1 MSWLRRLLGTF
12 RPSKLHDDI
21 ERELSFHLAERADQ
35 LRSEGASDAEATR
48 RARMQFGNPVLQAER
63 TRDVDI
69 AHWVDAVLRNFRY
82 AARAVARTPGFTATV
97 VVTLAVGIGAN
108 TAVFSAIDAVIL
120 APLPFPDGD
129 RLVRVR
135 QTLEAETSI
144 APARLDDWHHLNST
158 FETLTGYYVE
168 DVSDTTGTLP
178 ERVRR
183 AVVAP
188 HFLEVWG
195 IAPALGRGFTEAE
208 YRFAGSP
215 AVLISDRY
223 WRRRFGADPDVLGDV
238 VRIEGRSYSI
248 VGVMPASFLFADRN
262 VDLWWPYPA
271 DSPWVRNYAQN
282 RELQWYTGIGR
293 LKAGVTL
300 DQARAD
306 LAVVQARL
314 ARDYPDTD
322 AAIGVRIVPYKEV
335 VIGAF
340 RGSLWLLFGAV
351 SVLLLIACTNIAAL
365 VLSRA
370 TQREHE
376 VAVRFSLG
384 ASRAVVA
391 CHLLTETAL
400 LAFAGAAAGLLV
412 AASASAAIVGLA
424 PDLPRVH
431 EIGISARIL
440 AYTMGS
446 AVLVTLICGVFPAA
460 RSTRAA
466 SSLSRTGRTQVS
478 TRHSVQ
484 WLLVG
489 VQVALS
495 VTLLAGAGLLLR
507 SVEAL
512 SRVDPGFDPSRV
524 LAFRLSG
531 NWGETQDRGRLVRR
545 IDVTLEEL
553 GALPGVESAA
563 TAWSLPGVPR
573 QYQIEFELI
582 EGRSDSEPPLVAE
595 WRTVSPGYFN
605 TLRIALVAGEVCR
618 HPTDTRGTPEVMV
631 NRSFADRYFR
641 GRSVVGLH
649 LNWEAASQ
657 TGRIVGVVSDARELG
672 IDQDAP
678 PTVYACDSAPSP
690 FPWFVVRTHGE
701 PLASAGAIRLKLR
714 ELEPLRS
721 VYDIAPLEERIG
733 SAYAQNRLRTILLVL
748 FAGTALSLACLGVYG
763 TLSYVISLRRREVGL
778 RLALG
783 ALRSDVIRQ
792 LVGQGV
798 RVVGLAAIC
807 GLALSIAFTRV
818 LSGMLYGVSPSD
830 PVTLVSVLGIVL
842 AVGSLAAL
850 IPAARAT
857 AVQPMRVL
865 REE

>member
-1 MSWLRRLLGTF
+1 
-12 RPSKLHDDI
+12 
-21 ERELSFHLAERADQ
+21 
-35 LRSEGASDAEATR
+35 
-48 RARMQFGNPVLQAER
+48 
-63 TRDVDI
+63 
-69 AHWVDAVLRNFRY
+69 
-82 AARAVARTPGFTATV
+82 
-97 VVTLAVGIGAN
+97 
-108 TAVFSAIDAVIL
+108 
-120 APLPFPDGD
+120 
-129 RLVRVR
+129 
-135 QTLEAETSI
+135 
-144 APARLDDWHHLNST
+144 
-158 FETLTGYYVE
+158 
-168 DVSDTTGTLP
+168 
-178 ERVRR
+178 
-183 AVVAP
+183 
-188 HFLEVWG
+188 
-195 IAPALGRGFTEAE
+195 
-208 YRFAGSP
+208 
-215 AVLISDRY
+215 
-223 WRRRFGADPDVLGDV
+223 
-238 VRIEGRSYSI
+238 
-248 VGVMPASFLFADRN
+248 
-262 VDLWWPYPA
+262 
-271 DSPWVRNYAQN
+271 
-282 RELQWYTGIGR
+282 
-293 LKAGVTL
+293 
-300 DQARAD
+300 
-306 LAVVQARL
+306 
-314 ARDYPDTD
+314 
-322 AAIGVRIVPYKEV
+322 
-335 VIGAF
+335 
-340 RGSLWLLFGAV
+340 
-351 SVLLLIACTNIAAL
+351 
-365 VLSRA
+365 
-370 TQREHE
+370 
-376 VAVRFSLG
+376 
-384 ASRAVVA
+384 
-391 CHLLTETAL
+391 
-400 LAFAGAAAGLLV
+400 
-412 AASASAAIVGLA
+412 
-424 PDLPRVH
+424 
-431 EIGISARIL
+431 
-440 AYTMGS
+440 
-446 AVLVTLICGVFPAA
+446 
-460 RSTRAA
+460 
-466 SSLSRTGRTQVS
+466 
-478 TRHSVQ
+478 
-484 WLLVG
+484 
-489 VQVALS
+489 
-495 VTLLAGAGLLLR
+495 LLLR

-531 NWGETQDRGRLVRR
+531 NWGETQDRDRLVRR

-618 HPTDTRGTPEVMV
+618 HPTDTRGTQEVMV

-672 IDQDAP
+672 IDQDAT

-733 SAYAQNRLRTILLVL
+733 GAYAQNRLRTILLVL

-798 RVVGLAAIC
+798 RVVGLGAIC

-830 PVTLVSVLGIVL
+830 PVTLASVLGIVL